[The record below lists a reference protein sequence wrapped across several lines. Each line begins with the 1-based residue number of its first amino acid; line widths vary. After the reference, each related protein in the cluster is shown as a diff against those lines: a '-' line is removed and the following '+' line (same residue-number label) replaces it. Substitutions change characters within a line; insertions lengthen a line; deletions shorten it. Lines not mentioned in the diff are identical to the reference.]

1 MPRVNLL
8 PWREAQRKQRL
19 KYFGISAAGA
29 VALGI
34 AAVLLAHASV
44 NRTIAYQE
52 ARNKY
57 LEREIATLDK
67 QIAEIK
73 ELEATKERLLARMQI
88 IEQLQRSR
96 PEVVHLFDELV
107 RRLPDGVYLKSIKQ
121 TGNKLSIKGVAQ
133 SSTRVSAFM
142 RNIDSSEWLTD
153 PGLDV
158 VETKEQGRA
167 RNSEFT
173 IFASQVSHANPDGV
187 EDTTT
192 SVETTKPGATTKP
205 TKPGAAAKPGAATKP
220 GSAAKPGA
228 ATKAGEAGK

>member
-1 MPRVNLL
+1 MPRINLL

-19 KYFGISAAGA
+19 KNFGIAAAAAIALGAGA
-29 VALGI
+29 VLW
-34 AAVLLAHASV
+34 AHATV
-44 NRTIAYQE
+44 NRFIEHQE
-52 ARNKY
+52 QRNKY
-57 LEREIATLDK
+57 LENEIAILDK

-107 RRLPDGVYLKSIKQ
+107 RRLPDGVYLRSVKQ

-142 RNIDSSEWLTD
+142 RNIDGSEWLDD

-158 VETKEQGRA
+158 VETKEEGRA

-173 IFASQVSHANPDGV
+173 IFATQVSHADPDGAG
-187 EDTTT
+187 EAAPA
-192 SVETTKPGATTKP
+192 EATKRGAEP
-205 TKPGAAAKPGAATKP
+205 AAPKAKAGAATK
-220 GSAAKPGA
+220 GGE
-228 ATKAGEAGK
+228 ATK

>member
-1 MPRVNLL
+1 MPRINLL

-19 KYFGISAAGA
+19 KNFGIAAAAA
-29 VALGI
+29 VALGVG
-34 AAVLLAHASV
+34 AVLYAHATV
-44 NRTIAYQE
+44 NRFIDYQE
-52 ARNKY
+52 KRNKY
-57 LEREIATLDK
+57 LEGEIAILDK

-96 PEVVHLFDELV
+96 PEVVHLIDELV
-107 RRLPDGVYLKSIKQ
+107 RRLPDGVFLKSVKQ

-142 RNIDSSEWLTD
+142 RNIDGSEWLDD

-158 VETKEQGRA
+158 VETKEEGRA

-173 IFASQVSHANPDGV
+173 IFATQVSHANPD
-187 EDTTT
+187 
-192 SVETTKPGATTKP
+192 
-205 TKPGAAAKPGAATKP
+205 AAEEATK
-220 GSAAKPGA
+220 
-228 ATKAGEAGK
+228 

>member
-1 MPRVNLL
+1 MPRINLL
-8 PWREAQRKQRL
+8 PWREEQRKQRL
-19 KYFGISAAGA
+19 KTFGFAAAAA

-34 AAVLLAHASV
+34 GVVLYAHVTV
-44 NRTIAYQE
+44 NHFIAYQNQ
-52 ARNKY
+52 RNKF
-57 LEREIATLDK
+57 LETQIATLDK

-107 RRLPDGVYLKSIKQ
+107 RRLPDGVYLKSVKQ
-121 TGNKLSIKGVAQ
+121 TGTRLSIKGVAQ

-142 RNIDSSEWLTD
+142 RNIDGSQWLTD

-158 VETKEQGRA
+158 VETKEEGRA

-173 IFASQVSHANPDGV
+173 IFASQVTQAGDLDAEV
-187 EDTTT
+187 A
-192 SVETTKPGATTKP
+192 PGAKKTPAADAK
-205 TKPGAAAKPGAATKP
+205 KGAAAKAPAKAPAPKAP
-220 GSAAKPGA
+220 APKAPAAKAP
-228 ATKAGEAGK
+228 ATEGKS